1 MICRKLYC
9 AVETAP
15 WFASGYVLW
24 VIFRFFYFLLV
35 SVRARV
41 AMAATRLHR
50 CRRLSG
56 RFLSFLL
63 FARLLCFSAL
73 VCHRCLAEP
82 LLLLLSIFT
91 FHVLFFISPSKH
103 RCSPASIG
111 LPVPSS
117 SSLVSL
123 LPPAGP
129 NRSKLQ
135 DMLANLRDAEDL
147 PSMQPAVTPPSRS
160 SVPRLNEHEVGRP
173 DDGSP
178 PSVSAQ
184 RSCVSDVNVQ
194 TFPVSVLQRR

>member
-1 MICRKLYC
+1 
-9 AVETAP
+9 
-15 WFASGYVLW
+15 
-24 VIFRFFYFLLV
+24 
-35 SVRARV
+35 
-41 AMAATRLHR
+41 MAATRLHR
-50 CRRLSG
+50 VAVCPAGFCPSCSSLVFFVSLLWFAIDASQSRCC
-56 RFLSFLL
+56 SF
-63 FARLLCFSAL
+63 FPSSR
-73 VCHRCLAEP
+73 
-82 LLLLLSIFT
+82 FT
-91 FHVLFFISPSKH
+91 FYFSSLPP
-103 RCSPASIG
+103 SPAFIG

-194 TFPVSVLQRR
+194 TFPVSVLQRQ

>member
-1 MICRKLYC
+1 MRCGNC
-9 AVETAP
+9 ALVCVRLC
-15 WFASGYVLW
+15 SLGYLQV
-24 VIFRFFYFLLV
+24 FLLPV
-35 SVRARV
+35 GFRQCSCCDGSDSSAS
-41 AMAATRLHR
+41 

-63 FARLLCFSAL
+63 FARLLCFSAF

-82 LLLLLSIFT
+82 LPLLLSIFT
-91 FHVLFFISPSKH
+91 FHVLFFISPSKR
-103 RCSPASIG
+103 RCSPAFIG